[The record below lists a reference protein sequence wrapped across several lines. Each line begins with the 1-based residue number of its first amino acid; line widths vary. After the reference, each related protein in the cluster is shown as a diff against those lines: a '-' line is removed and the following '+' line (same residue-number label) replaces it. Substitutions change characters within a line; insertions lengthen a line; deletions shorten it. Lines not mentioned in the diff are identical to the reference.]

1 MTLSFLETSNMKHNQ
16 IVSREEWLLSRKQH
30 LSKEK
35 ELTRLQD
42 ELNAE
47 RRQLPWVKIE
57 RSYLFDGPNGKE
69 TLGDLFDGRSQLII
83 KHFMF
88 GPDWKEG
95 CIGCSFGADH
105 LDGANLHLAHHDV
118 TLVAV
123 SRKPLV
129 EIEAFKHRMGWHF
142 KWVSSYDGDF
152 NFDFH
157 VSFKKEDLEKGKVY
171 YNYKMRHLQSDEMSG
186 YSVFYR
192 DEEGIFHTYSTYAR
206 GDEKT
211 VGAYMLLDM
220 TPKGR
225 NETGPNFDLRD
236 WVRHHDKY
244 DDKRFVELPGRN
256 VPEKKNN
263 SCCHMEEQS

>member
-1 MTLSFLETSNMKHNQ
+1 MNHNQ
-16 IVSREEWLLSRKQH
+16 IVSREAWLVARKQH
-30 LSKEK
+30 LDKEK
-35 ELTRLQD
+35 ELTRLHD
-42 ELNAE
+42 ELNEE
-47 RRQLPWVKIE
+47 RRKLPWVKIE
-57 RSYLFDGPNGKE
+57 KSYVFDGPNGKE
-69 TLGDLFDGRSQLII
+69 TLADIFDGRSQLIV

-88 GPDWKEG
+88 GPDWREG

-105 LDGANLHLAHHDV
+105 LDGANVHLAHHDV

-129 EIEAFKHRMGWHF
+129 DIEAFKQRMGWHF
-142 KWVSSYDGDF
+142 KWMSSYDSDF
-152 NFDFH
+152 NFDFQ

-186 YSVFYR
+186 LGVFYK
-192 DEEGIFHTYSTYAR
+192 DEEGNIFHTYSTYAR

-211 VGAYMLLDM
+211 VGAYMLLDI

-225 NETGPNFDLRD
+225 NETGPNFDLSD

-244 DDKRFVELPGRN
+244 DENGFGELTRRKVVEM
-256 VPEKKNN
+256 KNN
-263 SCCHMEEQS
+263 SCCRTEEQS